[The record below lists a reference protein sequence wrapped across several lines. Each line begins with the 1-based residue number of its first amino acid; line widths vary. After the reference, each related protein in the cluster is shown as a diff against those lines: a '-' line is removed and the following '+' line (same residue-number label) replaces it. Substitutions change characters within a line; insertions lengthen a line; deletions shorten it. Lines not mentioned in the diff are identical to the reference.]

1 MDWSFFTAMVWGT
14 GDGAP
19 SDKNRTASATSQ
31 NEKNEMNEMDAWTL
45 GRSDAAARRCA
56 PPRENTRDENTRTSS
71 SVFGLVASAV
81 SSAGF
86 DPESFELQ
94 GE

>member
-45 GRSDAAARRCA
+45 QRYAALRRV
-56 PPRENTRDENTRTSS
+56 RTLAMRTLAHLRRS
-71 SVFGLVASAV
+71 SVSGLRSRLRLDSILRALSW
-81 SSAGF
+81 
-86 DPESFELQ
+86 
-94 GE
+94 